1 MKNIYGIISNGIHID
16 VSNTERGA
24 KQYATRNGFNIV
36 SIRFNCGYIVT
47 EIAIKN
53 NNIWININK

>member
-1 MKNIYGIISNGIHID
+1 MQNIYGIISNGIHID

-53 NNIWININK
+53 NNKWININK

>member
-1 MKNIYGIISNGIHID
+1 MQNIYGIISNGIHID

-53 NNIWININK
+53 NNKWTNINK